1 MQNEDEIN
9 KRIEQLKK
17 RLENFYFNAEDCR
30 TIIPMMEVVIA
41 ELKWVLGD
49 TGYQKYPYLAYWKV
63 SYLPHLTYDMSD
75 LPPLGLFTPICP
87 ACLADRGL
95 LALYLNHQYIY
106 NSLQYE
112 LNAEA

>member
-49 TGYQKYPYLAYWKV
+49 TGYQKYPYLAYRE
-63 SYLPHLTYDMSD
+63 
-75 LPPLGLFTPICP
+75 I
-87 ACLADRGL
+87 
-95 LALYLNHQYIY
+95 HQDTHIGR
-106 NSLQYE
+106 SRTCHT
-112 LNAEA
+112 